1 MASNIK
7 DINIRLQ
14 TARRLMLNLIV
25 KQQKRA
31 YDAETE
37 ESARSYQEYYNAYM
51 KFDKLSDYIY
61 WTEDEVREAFPSASN
76 DDIKLLA
83 KDNNI
88 KEVYNQ
94 GHFTD
99 WEIQRLLDAKR
110 SYIIRN
116 YTELNE
122 YYRMLIGLPT
132 LEEMANNDF
141 VYHDGVPLHE
151 LDYTSKLR
159 LRRNGTFDQYFND
172 TQKQYIRFIG
182 REIDLITAR
191 ESEEFEILS
200 NIRDKADHEMYA
212 ICYNKEREIW
222 MRTFYNEYLMYN
234 TDFYE
239 AEDIVTLK
247 LQALI
252 AYIVESK
259 KPFIHKSTYTQQ
271 EAMEIWKS
279 HGLTLP
285 KSMPELYRNSCT
297 FVLNYLLMFKGTN
310 YVMNYITEKLFSGL
324 NLYKY
329 FIRKIPKENLVYPL
343 TGNEKP
349 EELYDVQFIL
359 RPFRWIHPYQDEE
372 YQTSEDKIL
381 SYDEVVRMDPR
392 WRDTEEL
399 KHAVFSEDF
408 SFVESK
414 YLSLGNSINVT
425 KFGHWYAIMH
435 RYIMENRKIAEKHF
449 MPLKSTNQTHN
460 FFAVFMYYMSLTT
473 FQAHRYHLFETDT
486 MPEIDKLYGFK
497 IPSNFE
503 DIKMR
508 FVSEFNARE
517 FKFALEEFPD
527 ALNNNST
534 FIEMLIAM
542 EKAMGIH
549 DVFDRLKLKVRNLRE
564 YLVLNDIERT
574 IRIVDRVPEVFG
586 QTKGSEVPTTYQDI
600 LKRIDPILYAEYE
613 RIKAPFDIASPTD
626 EELARRENL
635 IIEIDNLTQELIQYF
650 TNLSRQ
656 SLPNS
661 IRIEKILDVTQRFMN
676 GLSKYLLYILKT
688 FKAYSVDFIS
698 EGGLL
703 KMGPDRE
710 YQLNFDSLWTHV
722 RHTQNDRMNIGSND
736 RIKIKYLKPVAKT
749 IQSNHDSL
757 KLRMIYGD
765 VAIYDGEGGKY

>member
-1 MASNIK
+1 MANTK
-7 DINIRLQ
+7 ELNIRLQ
-14 TARRLMLNLIV
+14 TAKRLITNLII
-25 KQQKRA
+25 KQSKRA
-31 YDAETE
+31 LENETE
-37 ESARSYQEYYNAYM
+37 ESVRNYVEYYNAFM
-51 KFDKLSDYIY
+51 KLDKLSDYSK
-61 WTEDEVREAFPSASN
+61 WTLQEIKDAIVGISDDDANMLSEDNVVSELY
-76 DDIKLLA
+76 K
-83 KDNNI
+83 
-88 KEVYNQ
+88 Q
-94 GHFTD
+94 GSFSEH
-99 WEIQRLLDAKR
+99 EIERLIDTKR
-110 SYIIRN
+110 AYVITN
-116 YTELNE
+116 YVETNE

-132 LEEMANNDF
+132 LEEVKNNDF
-141 VYHDGVPLHE
+141 VYYEGIPLHE
-151 LDYTSKLR
+151 LDYATKLR
-159 LRRNGTFDQYFND
+159 LRRNGKFDELYKD

-182 REIDLITAR
+182 REIDIITAR
-191 ESEEFEILS
+191 ESEEFEVLS
-200 NIRDKADHEMYA
+200 NIKDKADHEMYA
-212 ICYNKEREIW
+212 ICYNKEREMW

-239 AEDIVTLK
+239 AEDVVTLK

-252 AYIVESK
+252 SYVLESK

-271 EAMEIWKS
+271 EAIDIWKS

-285 KSMPELYRNSCT
+285 KNMPELYRNSCT

-310 YVMNYITEKLFSGL
+310 YVLNYITEKLFSGL

-329 FIRKIPKENLVYPL
+329 FIRKIPKENITYPL

-349 EELYDVQFIL
+349 EELYNVQFVL
-359 RPFRWIHPYQDEE
+359 RPFKWLYPYQDE
-372 YQTSEDKIL
+372 YVTNEDKIL
-381 SYDEVVRMDPR
+381 SYDEVVQMDPR

-399 KHAVFSEDF
+399 KRAVFSEEF
-408 SFVESK
+408 SFAESK

-425 KFGHWYAIMH
+425 K
-435 RYIMENRKIAEKHF
+435 IAEKHI
-449 MPLKSTNQTHN
+449 MTLKSTGQNHT

-497 IPSNFE
+497 IPSNFDE
-503 DIKMR
+503 IKMK
-508 FVSEFNARE
+508 FISEFNARE
-517 FKFALEEFPD
+517 FKFALNEFPN

-549 DVFDRLKLKVRNLRE
+549 DIFDKLKLKIRNLRE
-564 YLVLNDIERT
+564 YLVLNEIERI
-574 IRIVDRVPEVFG
+574 IREVDRVPEVFG

-600 LKRIDPILYAEYE
+600 LKKIDPILYAEYE
-613 RIKAPFDIASPTD
+613 RVKSPFDITNPTD
-626 EELARRENL
+626 EELAKRENL

-650 TNLSRQ
+650 SELGRD

-661 IRIEKILDVTQRFMN
+661 LRIEKVLDVTQRFMN

-688 FKAYSVDFIS
+688 FKAYAVDFIS

-710 YQLNFDSLWTHV
+710 YQLNFDSIWTHV
-722 RHTQNDRMNIGSND
+722 EHTQRDRVNIGSND
-736 RIKIKYLKPVAKT
+736 RVKIKYLKPVAKT

-765 VAIYDGEGGKY
+765 VAIYDGEGGKF

>member
-1 MASNIK
+1 MANTK
-7 DINIRLQ
+7 EFNIRLQ
-14 TARRLMLNLIV
+14 TAKRLITNLIV
-25 KQQKRA
+25 KQSKRA
-31 YDAETE
+31 LENETE
-37 ESARSYQEYYNAYM
+37 ESAKNYVEYYNAYM
-51 KFDKLSDYIY
+51 GFDKLSDYPK
-61 WTEDEVREAFPSASN
+61 WTKEEIKDALVGISEEDANMLSEDNVIIELYKQGSFTEHEVS
-76 DDIKLLA
+76 
-83 KDNNI
+83 
-88 KEVYNQ
+88 
-94 GHFTD
+94 
-99 WEIQRLLDAKR
+99 RLLDFKR
-110 SYIIRN
+110 AYVITT
-116 YTELNE
+116 YVETNE
-122 YYRMLIGLPT
+122 YYRMLVGLPT
-132 LEEMANNDF
+132 LEEVEKGDF
-141 VYHDGVPLHE
+141 VYYEGTPLHE
-151 LDYTSKLR
+151 LDYATKLR
-159 LRRNGTFDQYFND
+159 LRRNGKFDELYKD

-191 ESEEFEILS
+191 ESEEFEVLS
-200 NIRDKADHEMYA
+200 NIKDKADHEMYA
-212 ICYNKEREIW
+212 ICYNKEREMW

-239 AEDIVTLK
+239 AEDVVTLK

-252 AYIVESK
+252 SYVLESK

-271 EAMEIWKS
+271 EAIDIWKS

-285 KSMPELYRNSCT
+285 KNMPELYRNSCT

-310 YVMNYITEKLFSGL
+310 YVLNYITEKLFSGL

-329 FIRKIPKENLVYPL
+329 FIRKIPKENITYPL

-349 EELYDVQFIL
+349 EELYNVQFVL
-359 RPFRWIHPYQDEE
+359 RPFKWLYPYQDE
-372 YQTSEDKIL
+372 YVTNEDKIL
-381 SYDEVVRMDPR
+381 SYDEVVQMDPR

-399 KHAVFSEDF
+399 KRAVFSEEF
-408 SFVESK
+408 SFAESK

-435 RYIMENRKIAEKHF
+435 RYIMENRKIAEKHITT
-449 MPLKSTNQTHN
+449 LKSTGQNHT

-486 MPEIDKLYGFK
+486 MPEINKLYGFK
-497 IPSNFE
+497 IPKNFDE
-503 DIKMR
+503 IKMK
-508 FVSEFNARE
+508 FISEFNARE
-517 FKFALEEFPD
+517 FRFALNEFPN

-549 DVFDRLKLKVRNLRE
+549 DIFDKLKLKIRNLRE
-564 YLVLNDIERT
+564 YLVLNEIERI
-574 IRIVDRVPEVFG
+574 IREVDRVPEVFG

-600 LKRIDPILYAEYE
+600 LKQIDPILYAEYE
-613 RIKAPFDIASPTD
+613 RVKSPFDITNPTD
-626 EELARRENL
+626 EELAKRENL

-650 TNLSRQ
+650 SELGRD

-661 IRIEKILDVTQRFMN
+661 LRIEKVLDVTQRFMN

-688 FKAYSVDFIS
+688 FKAYAVDFIS

-710 YQLNFDSLWTHV
+710 YQLNFDSIWTHV
-722 RHTQNDRMNIGSND
+722 EHTQRDRVNIGSND
-736 RIKIKYLKPVAKT
+736 RVKIKYLKPVAKT

-765 VAIYDGEGGKY
+765 VAIYDGEGGKF

>member
-37 ESARSYQEYYNAYM
+37 ESAKSYQEYYNAYM

-94 GHFTD
+94 GHFAD
-99 WEIQRLLDAKR
+99 WEIKRLLDAKR

-191 ESEEFEILS
+191 ESEEFEVLS

-285 KSMPELYRNSCT
+285 KNMPELYRNSCT

-329 FIRKIPKENLVYPL
+329 FIRKIPKENLTYPL

-435 RYIMENRKIAEKHF
+435 RYIMENRKLAEKHF
-449 MPLKSTNQTHN
+449 MPLKSTNQTHS

-473 FQAHRYHLFETDT
+473 FQAHKYHLFETDT

-508 FVSEFNARE
+508 FISEFNARE
-517 FKFALEEFPD
+517 FKFALNEFPD

-586 QTKGSEVPTTYQDI
+586 QTRGSEVPTTYQDI

-650 TNLSRQ
+650 SDLSRHN
-656 SLPNS
+656 LPDS

-765 VAIYDGEGGKY
+765 VAIYDGEGGEY

>member
-1 MASNIK
+1 MANTK
-7 DINIRLQ
+7 ELNIRLQ
-14 TARRLMLNLIV
+14 TAKRLITNLIV
-25 KQQKRA
+25 KQSKRA
-31 YDAETE
+31 LENETE
-37 ESARSYQEYYNAYM
+37 ESAKNYVEYYNAYM
-51 KFDKLSDYIY
+51 GFDKLSDYPK
-61 WTEDEVREAFPSASN
+61 WTKEEIKDALVGISEEDANMLSEDNVIIELYKQGSFTEHEVS
-76 DDIKLLA
+76 
-83 KDNNI
+83 
-88 KEVYNQ
+88 
-94 GHFTD
+94 
-99 WEIQRLLDAKR
+99 RLLDFKR
-110 SYIIRN
+110 AYVITT
-116 YTELNE
+116 YVETNE

-132 LEEMANNDF
+132 LEEVEKGDF
-141 VYHDGVPLHE
+141 VYYEGTPLHE
-151 LDYTSKLR
+151 LDYATKLR
-159 LRRNGTFDQYFND
+159 LRRNGKFDELYKD

-191 ESEEFEILS
+191 ESEEFEVLS
-200 NIRDKADHEMYA
+200 NIKDKADHEMYA
-212 ICYNKEREIW
+212 ICYNKEREMW

-239 AEDIVTLK
+239 AEDVVTLK

-252 AYIVESK
+252 SYVLESK

-271 EAMEIWKS
+271 EAIDIWKS

-285 KSMPELYRNSCT
+285 KNMPELYRNSCT

-310 YVMNYITEKLFSGL
+310 YVLNYITEKLFSGL

-329 FIRKIPKENLVYPL
+329 FIRKIPKENITYPL

-349 EELYDVQFIL
+349 EELYNVQFVL
-359 RPFRWIHPYQDEE
+359 RPFKWLYPYQDE
-372 YQTSEDKIL
+372 YVTNEDKIL
-381 SYDEVVRMDPR
+381 SYDEVVQMDPR

-399 KHAVFSEDF
+399 KRAVFSEEF
-408 SFVESK
+408 SFAESK

-435 RYIMENRKIAEKHF
+435 RYIMENRKIAEKHI
-449 MPLKSTNQTHN
+449 MTLKSTGQNHT

-497 IPSNFE
+497 IPKNFDE
-503 DIKMR
+503 IKMK
-508 FVSEFNARE
+508 FISEFNARE
-517 FKFALEEFPD
+517 FRFALNEFPN

-549 DVFDRLKLKVRNLRE
+549 DVFDKLKLKIRNLRE
-564 YLVLNDIERT
+564 YLVLNEIER
-574 IRIVDRVPEVFG
+574 IVREVDRVPEVFG

-600 LKRIDPILYAEYE
+600 LKQIDPILYAEYE
-613 RIKAPFDIASPTD
+613 RVKSPFDITNPTD
-626 EELARRENL
+626 EELAKRENL

-650 TNLSRQ
+650 SELGRD

-661 IRIEKILDVTQRFMN
+661 LRIEKVLDVTQRFMN

-688 FKAYSVDFIS
+688 FKAYAVDFIS

-710 YQLNFDSLWTHV
+710 YQLNFDSIWTHV
-722 RHTQNDRMNIGSND
+722 EHTQRDRVNIGSND
-736 RIKIKYLKPVAKT
+736 RVKIKYLKPVAKT

-765 VAIYDGEGGKY
+765 IAIYDGEGGKF

>member
-14 TARRLMLNLIV
+14 SARRLMHNLIV

-31 YDAETE
+31 YDNETE
-37 ESARSYQEYYNAYM
+37 ESAKAYQEYYNAFM

-61 WTEDEVREAFPSASN
+61 WTEDEIRTAFPSSSE
-76 DDIKLLA
+76 DDIKILA
-83 KDNNI
+83 KDNNV

-94 GHFTD
+94 GHFTEY
-99 WEIQRLLDAKR
+99 EIQRLIDSKR
-110 SYIIRN
+110 ASIITN
-116 YTELNE
+116 YVEKNE

-132 LEEMANNDF
+132 LEEMNSRDF
-141 VYHDGVPLHE
+141 VYHEGTPLHE
-151 LDYTSKLR
+151 LDYTTKLR

-191 ESEEFEILS
+191 ESEEFEVLS
-200 NIRDKADHEMYA
+200 NSKDRADHEMYA

-239 AEDIVTLK
+239 AEDLIALK
-247 LQALI
+247 LQSLV
-252 AYIVESK
+252 AYVVESK

-285 KSMPELYRNSCT
+285 KNMPELYRNSCT

-329 FIRKIPKENLVYPL
+329 FIRKIPKENVRYPL

-349 EELYDVQFIL
+349 EELYDVEFVL
-359 RPFRWIHPYQDEE
+359 RPFRWIHPYQDD
-372 YQTSEDKIL
+372 YSASEDKIL
-381 SYDEVVRMDPR
+381 SYDEVVRMDPK

-399 KHAVFSEDF
+399 KRAVFSEDF

-414 YLSLGNSINVT
+414 YLSLGNSINIT

-435 RYIMENRKIAEKHF
+435 RYIMENRALAETHH
-449 MPLKSTNQTHN
+449 MTLRSTGQNHT

-473 FQAHRYHLFETDT
+473 FQAHRYHIFETDT
-486 MPEIDKLYGFK
+486 MPDINKVFGFK
-497 IPSNFE
+497 IPDNFDE
-503 DIKMR
+503 IKIM
-508 FVSEFNARE
+508 FISEFNARE

-534 FIEMLIAM
+534 FIDMLVAM
-542 EKAMGIH
+542 EKSMGIH
-549 DVFDRLKLKVRNLRE
+549 DIFDKLKLKIRNLRE
-564 YLVLNDIERT
+564 YLILNDLERL
-574 IRIVDRVPEVFG
+574 IREVDRVPEVFN
-586 QTKGSEVPTTYQDI
+586 QTRGSEVPTTYQDI
-600 LKRIDPILYAEYE
+600 LRQIDPFLYAEYE
-613 RIKAPFDIASPTD
+613 RIKAPFDLTNPTD
-626 EELARRENL
+626 EELAKRENL

-650 TNLSRQ
+650 SDLSRHT
-656 SLPNS
+656 LPNS
-661 IRIEKILDVTQRFMN
+661 IRIEKILDTTQRFMN

-710 YQLNFDSLWTHV
+710 YQLNFDNIWTHV
-722 RHTQNDRMNIGSND
+722 RHNQNERMNIGSND
-736 RIKIKYLKPVAKT
+736 RIRIKYLKPIAKT

-757 KLRMIYGD
+757 KLVTIYGD
-765 VAIYDGEGGKY
+765 VAVYDGEGGN